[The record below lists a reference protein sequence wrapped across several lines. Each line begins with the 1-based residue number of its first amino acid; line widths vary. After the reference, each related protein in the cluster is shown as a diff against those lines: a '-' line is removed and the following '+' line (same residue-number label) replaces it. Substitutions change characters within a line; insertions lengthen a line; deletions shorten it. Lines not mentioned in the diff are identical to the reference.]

1 MSKNPWLLPD
11 GIDELLP
18 EDARRLESMHRRLVD
33 LFDVWGYDLVIP
45 PMIEFLESLLSGA
58 GSDLDLKTFKLVDQL
73 TGRTMGVRADMTPQV
88 ARIDAHHLRHD
99 APTRL
104 CYLGPV
110 LHTRADE
117 LAGTRS
123 PYQVGAELYGHAGSH
138 SDAEVLCLMI
148 EALRAVG
155 VQDLFIDLGHVGIYR
170 GLAERARLDVE
181 QEAILF
187 ELLQRKAL
195 PEIVEYLES
204 LDITETDRDQLA
216 GLATLNGDSDVLQR
230 ARVLLKNAG
239 DSVTRALD
247 GVEQVAAVVNQRLP
261 EISLHYDLAELRGY
275 HYQTG
280 MVFAAFVPGYGQEIA
295 RGGRYDDI
303 GRIFG
308 RPRPATGFSADL
320 RSVIA
325 CSRIAL
331 QPRHAILA
339 PAVEDTQIYQC
350 IDALRAKGERVII
363 ELPGQAGN
371 VIEMGC
377 DRRLRQLAGKWAVT
391 PLEDNEIF
399 GELKINE

>member
-1 MSKNPWLLPD
+1 MNKNPWLLPD

-18 EDARRLESMHRRLVD
+18 DDARRLESMRQRLLK

-45 PMIEFLESLLSGA
+45 PFIEYLESLLSGT
-58 GSDLDLKTFKLVDQL
+58 GSDLDLQTFKLIDQL
-73 TGRTMGVRADMTPQV
+73 TGRTMGIRADMTPQV

-104 CYLGPV
+104 CYLGTV
-110 LHTRADE
+110 LHTRPDGF
-117 LAGTRS
+117 AGTRS

-170 GLAERARLDVE
+170 SLAEQAKLNAE
-181 QEAILF
+181 QEAVLF
-187 ELLQRKAL
+187 DMLQRKAR
-195 PEIVEYLES
+195 PEIAEYL
-204 LDITETDRDQLA
+204 TELNLAADHRDRLA
-216 GLATLNGDSDVLQR
+216 GLAMLNGDSDVLPR
-230 ARVLLKNAG
+230 ARALLEGAG
-239 DSVTRALD
+239 EAVMQALD
-247 GVEQVAAVVNQRLP
+247 CVEQVAKRVNQRVS

-280 MVFAAFVPGYGQEIA
+280 IVFAAFVPGYGQEIA

-308 RPRPATGFSADL
+308 RSRPATGFSADL
-320 RSVIA
+320 RSIIA
-325 CSRIAL
+325 SGRIPV

-339 PAVEDTQIYQC
+339 PAVEDTQLYQC
-350 IDALRAKGERVII
+350 IDALRTKGERVIM
-363 ELPGQAGN
+363 ELPGQLGN

-377 DRRLRQLAGKWAVT
+377 DRRLQQLAGEWVVT
-391 PLEDNEIF
+391 ALDN
-399 GELKINE
+399 